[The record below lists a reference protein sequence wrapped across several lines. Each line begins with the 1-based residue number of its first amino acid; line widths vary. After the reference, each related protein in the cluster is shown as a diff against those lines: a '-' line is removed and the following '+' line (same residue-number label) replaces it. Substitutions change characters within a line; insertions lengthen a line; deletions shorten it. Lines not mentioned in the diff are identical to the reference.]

1 MSQAP
6 LLSDGLRAPRRFVAE
21 LSPAARRLITTVTSG
36 VLLLL
41 GLGFLHLWNS
51 PVTANALLTAAT
63 LVAGGGIATRAISS
77 LGRRVISIELLVT
90 IAAVGALFIG
100 EYWEAAAVT
109 FLFTFGA
116 YLEAR
121 TLQSTR
127 RALSELMDLAP
138 EFAVVLRDGQ
148 PVEVS
153 PWEVQ
158 PGEQVIV
165 RPGMRLAVDGVVQS
179 GSSAV
184 DESAITGEP
193 LAASK
198 REGDQ
203 VFAGTVNQT
212 GLLTVSA
219 TGVGADTTLARIIQR
234 VEEAQEA
241 KAPTQQFI
249 ERFASWY
256 TPAMLGL
263 SIIVWLISGNLHL
276 ALTLLV
282 ISCPGALVIS
292 TPVSIVAGI
301 GRAARQGIL
310 IKGGEDLERAGRI
323 TAVAFDKTG
332 TLTRGKPALTT
343 VLALTEDVEQQE
355 VLRWAASAELAS
367 EHPLAGPIVAA
378 GKESGELPF
387 PERFESVTGK
397 GISAQVEGRRVLVG
411 TLELLSDSGVSVSSA
426 AREQLTGLQQR
437 GQTAVAVALDDQLIG
452 LLGIEDEIRDNA
464 AEALSQLRR
473 QGVRQLTMLTG
484 DNRVTADAIASQAGI
499 SDVHA
504 GLLPEQKLEHIQSLQ
519 ADGHVVAMIG
529 DGINDAPALA
539 AADIGISMGAAGT
552 DVAIET
558 SDIALMQD
566 DLAKL
571 PEAIRYSRLTVRNI
585 RQNTVIALGTVIA
598 LLAGV
603 LAGEVHM
610 AGGMLV
616 HQLSVFLVILNAMRL
631 MRA

>member
-6 LLSDGLRAPRRFVAE
+6 RLSDGLRAPLRLVAE

-36 VLLLL
+36 VLLLI

-282 ISCPGALVIS
+282 VSCPGALVIS
-292 TPVSIVAGI
+292 TPVAVVAGI
-301 GRAARQGIL
+301 GRAARQGLL
-310 IKGGEDLERAGRI
+310 IRGGQHLERAARVD
-323 TAVAFDKTG
+323 TVAFDKTG
-332 TLTRGKPALTT
+332 TLTGGRPVVTSVSTFGGAEEAD
-343 VLALTEDVEQQE
+343 VLVT
-355 VLRWAASAELAS
+355 AAAAELPS
-367 EHPLAGPIVAA
+367 EHPLGRAVVAA
-378 GKESGELPF
+378 GRAAGEPVW
-387 PERFESVTGK
+387 P
-397 GISAQVEGRRVLVG
+397 
-411 TLELLSDSGVSVSSA
+411 DSFTS
-426 AREQLTGLQQR
+426 RTGL
-437 GQTAVAVALDDQLIG
+437 GIEAVVGGSTVRVGSLRFLADQPGGLPTGAAAEAERLQAAGRTVAGVARDGRFLG
-452 LLGIEDEIRDNA
+452 LLGIEDALRPEA
-464 AEALSQLRR
+464 AAAVQALRR
-473 QGVRQLTMLTG
+473 QGVRRLLLLTG
-484 DNRVTADAIASQAGI
+484 DGGPAAAEVAAATGI
-499 SDVHA
+499 SEVHA
-504 GLLPEQKLEHIQSLQ
+504 GLLPENKLRHVRELQ
-519 ADGHVVAMIG
+519 ATGHTVALLG

-539 AADIGISMGAAGT
+539 AADTGIAMGAAGT
-552 DVAIET
+552 DLALET
-558 SDIALMQD
+558 ADLALMDD
-566 DLAKL
+566 DLLKL
-571 PEAIRYSRLTVRNI
+571 PEAFRLARLTVSNM
-585 RQNTVIALGTVIA
+585 RQNTVIALGTA
-598 LLAGV
+598 AFLLAGV

-616 HQLSVFLVILNAMRL
+616 HQASVLLGIANALRL
-631 MRA
+631 LRA